1 MAYEIHVAHS
11 STIRVLTHTDPA
23 HVVSALSHIE
33 PSLDFTDARIL
44 ALKGQE
50 E

>member
-11 STIRVLTHTDPA
+11 STIRVLTDTDPTR
-23 HVVSALSHIE
+23 VVSALSHTE
-33 PSLDFTDARIL
+33 SSLGFTDAHIL